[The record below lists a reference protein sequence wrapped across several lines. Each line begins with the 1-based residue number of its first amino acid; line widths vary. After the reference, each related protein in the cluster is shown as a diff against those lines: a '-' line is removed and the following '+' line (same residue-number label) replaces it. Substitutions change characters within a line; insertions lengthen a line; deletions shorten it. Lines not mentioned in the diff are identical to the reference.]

1 MLEEKEMEL
10 AEQISILIHDALD
23 NVKKF
28 YGYGVEDTEMIEKE
42 DRRIDK

>member
-1 MLEEKEMEL
+1 MTEEKEMEL
-10 AEQISILIHDALD
+10 AKQISILIHDTLD

-28 YGYGVEDTEMIEKE
+28 YGVEDTGMLEKE